1 MKTNNDNT
9 KHDDDDDDD
18 DDDDHDDDDD
28 DDDDEYEYRQIR
40 TKTMTITFAAK
51 STRSLFGHNICF
63 AFHCSADRFIR
74 LHRTITKHDRS
85 QQR

>member
-18 DDDDHDDDDD
+18 DDD
-28 DDDDEYEYRQIR
+28 EYRQIR

-51 STRSLFGHNICF
+51 STRSLFGHNFCF

-74 LHRTITKHDRS
+74 LHRTIIKHDRS